1 MTKTVI
7 MPQLGM
13 TMQEGT
19 INKWF
24 FCEGDRVQKGK
35 PLLEV
40 TIDKGVVEIESPG
53 TGVLVRIMKKE
64 GDVVPVTEALASI
77 EE

>member
-24 FCEGDRVQKGK
+24 FGEGDRVEKGK

-53 TGVLVRIMKKE
+53 TGILVSIIRKE
-64 GDVVPVTEALASI
+64 GEVVPVTEELAFV

>member
-19 INKWF
+19 INKWYF
-24 FCEGDRVQKGK
+24 REGDKVEKGK

-40 TIDKGVVEIESPG
+40 TIDKGVVEVESPG
-53 TGVLVRIMKKE
+53 TGVLAKILRKE
-64 GDVVPVTEALASI
+64 GDVVPVAEAVASI